1 MKTFS
6 PALRLGLSLL
16 ISGFG
21 VFPYFACV
29 AQAQGN
35 AALLGAVQGQG
46 QQAGGATAGLGS
58 IAPTSLQLPNYQ
70 APAIL
75 QRPDFGAQDV
85 QSSSRSPLVAS
96 KPQAPNQFQ
105 RFVQE
110 STGKLLPLFGVSLF
124 ENPSAYAPA
133 AIAPAPAEY
142 VLGPGDEVRIQVWG
156 NVDFAGV
163 QTLDRSGQINLPK
176 IGAINLGGVQVKDLE
191 AVLKKQ
197 VSTVFNNVNVS
208 ASLGKLRGITV
219 YVVGQANQPGTY
231 NLNSL
236 STLVNAL
243 FASGG
248 PNNNGSMRQIELKRG
263 GKTVT
268 TLDLYDFIGKGDK
281 SKDAALQPGD
291 IIMIPPAGPRM
302 ALVGATD
309 HGAIYEL
316 KPGSKVKDVLALGGG
331 LSALASQQK
340 ALLERINLQTSQTL
354 PIAQTAQSPQA
365 QQAPRQVQ
373 NLTLNAQGVE
383 QTLQDGDVLMLLP
396 ISPAFANAVTLQGT
410 VAQPLRHP
418 WTSNMR
424 VTDLIP
430 DREALITPDYYKRK
444 NKLVQVLEYRE
455 PRNIKDGVDYKDMR
469 DPREIKALK
478 ESKDSKDA
486 NAQLVDNQEA
496 GRFNYIKETGKEA
509 GKDVAQRINTLVDQ
523 INWDYAVVERLN
535 TKDLRIELI
544 PFNLGKAVL
553 QKDPA
558 HNLVL
563 QPGDVVTILSSTDVQ
578 LPSERKSRIVR
589 IEGEVATPGIYQILP
604 GETLTQ
610 LIQRVG
616 GITPQAYVFGT
627 EFNRESVRKQQQ
639 ENLDKV
645 IRMLEAQN
653 LGATASLTAN
663 LGADRAAQSAAL
675 QQQQQQQQQSQIA
688 RLKSLKSKGRLSL
701 ELDAD
706 KQTLPNIPLEDGDTI
721 LVPSLPG
728 FVAAAGSVNNDNV
741 FIYRSGKTVADVLA
755 AAGLNEDSEPS
766 ETFVLRADGSILGRK
781 SAGWFSR
788 FDGTKLMPGDTVVV
802 PSKVDRESGYN
813 TLIRGLRD
821 WTQILSNLGIGAA
834 AIKTLSN

>member
-1 MKTFS
+1 
-6 PALRLGLSLL
+6 
-16 ISGFG
+16 
-21 VFPYFACV
+21 
-29 AQAQGN
+29 
-35 AALLGAVQGQG
+35 
-46 QQAGGATAGLGS
+46 
-58 IAPTSLQLPNYQ
+58 
-70 APAIL
+70 
-75 QRPDFGAQDV
+75 
-85 QSSSRSPLVAS
+85 
-96 KPQAPNQFQ
+96 
-105 RFVQE
+105 
-110 STGKLLPLFGVSLF
+110 
-124 ENPSAYAPA
+124 
-133 AIAPAPAEY
+133 
-142 VLGPGDEVRIQVWG
+142 
-156 NVDFAGV
+156 
-163 QTLDRSGQINLPK
+163 
-176 IGAINLGGVQVKDLE
+176 
-191 AVLKKQ
+191 
-197 VSTVFNNVNVS
+197 
-208 ASLGKLRGITV
+208 
-219 YVVGQANQPGTY
+219 
-231 NLNSL
+231 
-236 STLVNAL
+236 
-243 FASGG
+243 
-248 PNNNGSMRQIELKRG
+248 
-263 GKTVT
+263 
-268 TLDLYDFIGKGDK
+268 
-281 SKDAALQPGD
+281 
-291 IIMIPPAGPRM
+291 
-302 ALVGATD
+302 
-309 HGAIYEL
+309 
-316 KPGSKVKDVLALGGG
+316 
-331 LSALASQQK
+331 
-340 ALLERINLQTSQTL
+340 
-354 PIAQTAQSPQA
+354 
-365 QQAPRQVQ
+365 
-373 NLTLNAQGVE
+373 
-383 QTLQDGDVLMLLP
+383 LQDGDVLMLLP

-455 PRNIKDGVDYKDMR
+455 PRNIKDGNDSKDMK
-469 DPREIKALK
+469 DPKDIKALK
-478 ESKDSKDA
+478 ESKDSKDSKE
-486 NAQLVDNQEA
+486 QLADNQDA

-616 GITPQAYVFGT
+616 GFTPQAYVFGT

-645 IRMLEAQN
+645 IRRLEAQN
-653 LGATASLTAN
+653 FGATASLTAN
-663 LGADRAAQSAAL
+663 LGADRAAQAAAL

-706 KQTLPNIPLEDGDTI
+706 KQTLPSIPLEDGDTI

-741 FIYRSGKTVADVLA
+741 FIYRPGKTVADVLA

-766 ETFVLRADGSILGRK
+766 ETFVLRADGSILRRK
-781 SAGWFSR
+781 GAGWFSR

-802 PSKVDRESGYN
+802 PSKVDRENVYN
-813 TLIRGLRD
+813 TFIRGLRD

-834 AIKTLSN
+834 AIKSLSN